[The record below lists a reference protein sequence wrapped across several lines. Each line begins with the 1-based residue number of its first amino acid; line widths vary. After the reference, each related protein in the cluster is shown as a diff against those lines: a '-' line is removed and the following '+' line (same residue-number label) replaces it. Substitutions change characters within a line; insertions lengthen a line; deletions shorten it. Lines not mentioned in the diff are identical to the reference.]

1 MQRTWLT
8 GVSHR
13 KTHPQVSSWTFEN
26 GSGNHPIPFAPIR
39 APSPEKKAAN
49 PAWHALAASIRQSMF
64 QFQPDLL
71 GFSDFLVRVEFPR
84 EPGVGG
90 SFTRLELP
98 ASLLT
103 QHSPVFA
110 SMVDGVWRESH
121 ERLVTVLAFTCG
133 DFEAFLRCLALV
145 LAASPQDSD
154 DDEPEAEA
162 WIGPALAR
170 RVLPI
175 ASYYQV
181 EPLIAFIVASV
192 ARRLAS
198 GLPDRVDQATDLVL
212 AIEESLPDIEHPHW
226 DPEVLARL
234 NARMIHLIEPSLR
247 LHEHDTGETFFQTT
261 IAYRP
266 NDCLARLTPRTLRLC
281 VLNLCMDLHQ
291 TLTVTNKG
299 CSIASST
306 LRI

>member
-1 MQRTWLT
+1 M
-8 GVSHR
+8 
-13 KTHPQVSSWTFEN
+13 
-26 GSGNHPIPFAPIR
+26 
-39 APSPEKKAAN
+39 
-49 PAWHALAASIRQSMF
+49 
-64 QFQPDLL
+64 
-71 GFSDFLVRVEFPR
+71 
-84 EPGVGG
+84 
-90 SFTRLELP
+90 
-98 ASLLT
+98 
-103 QHSPVFA
+103 
-110 SMVDGVWRESH
+110 
-121 ERLVTVLAFTCG
+121 
-133 DFEAFLRCLALV
+133 
-145 LAASPQDSD
+145 
-154 DDEPEAEA
+154 
-162 WIGPALAR
+162 
-170 RVLPI
+170 
-175 ASYYQV
+175 
-181 EPLIAFIVASV
+181 
-192 ARRLAS
+192 
-198 GLPDRVDQATDLVL
+198 L